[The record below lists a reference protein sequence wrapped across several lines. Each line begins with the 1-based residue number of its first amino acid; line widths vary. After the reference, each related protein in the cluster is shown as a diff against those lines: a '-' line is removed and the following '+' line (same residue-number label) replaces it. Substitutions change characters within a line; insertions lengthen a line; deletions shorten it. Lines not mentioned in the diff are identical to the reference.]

1 VRWLALRD
9 KSGSGLLVTASLTFI
24 SHSSV
29 SWLQDKNGSG
39 PLVIVLR
46 HLHFDAL
53 HYSIRDLAEAKH
65 TYALVKRDEVILH
78 LDGWHMGMGGDDGWM
93 ASVHPEFLIY
103 PGKYHYAVQLKPV
116 TGHDDL
122 AALGRVRIE
131 GVI

>member
-1 VRWLALRD
+1 MRV
-9 KSGSGLLVTASLTFI
+9 G
-24 SHSSV
+24 
-29 SWLQDKNGSG
+29 
-39 PLVIVLR
+39 IVCPYTWAVPGGVQQ
-46 HLHFDAL
+46 H
-53 HYSIRDLAEAKH
+53 IRDLAEAKH

-78 LDGWHMGMGGDDGWM
+78 LDGWHMGVGGDDGWM